1 MKVNNI
7 KSISK
12 TINLLD
18 KRITDLL
25 LQTEIDEDKIQTLSD
40 VRFEY
45 TNQLNSLIRV
55 KNTSEMFNK
64 KKK

>member
-7 KSISK
+7 KNISR

-25 LQTEIDEDKIQTLSD
+25 LQTEIDEDKIDTLSSM
-40 VRFEY
+40 R
-45 TNQLNSLIRV
+45 S
-55 KNTSEMFNK
+55 SENLT
-64 KKK
+64 